1 MGGCEEIE
9 EDDDFSRRD
18 VGGGIAVDDLNDGT
32 SVVLFVV
39 IADVGDSVNDDT
51 NEVCDWR

>member
-9 EDDDFSRRD
+9 EDDDFSARRD
-18 VGGGIAVDDLNDGT
+18 VGGIAVDDLNDGT